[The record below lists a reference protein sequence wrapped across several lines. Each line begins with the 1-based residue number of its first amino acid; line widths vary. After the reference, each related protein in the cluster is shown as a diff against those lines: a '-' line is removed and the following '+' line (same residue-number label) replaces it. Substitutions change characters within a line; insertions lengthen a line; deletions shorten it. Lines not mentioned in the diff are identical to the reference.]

1 MVIVYSLVL
10 LITLGTIFLPIPL
23 WVKRTSC
30 KYMPALMGFA
40 GIIISDVIANTLN
53 GIIFSIAGS
62 DNAIMI
68 LLLPTLLL
76 SAFIEVF
83 TMHLIFR
90 YFGRKFDFRDAVSL
104 GLGFGSGLTCYQ
116 LFRYNIDAFTGLIE
130 EYNNGIF
137 DSATGWTFL
146 FTNAVYY
153 VFWTILFTSVSIL
166 LYKGMLK
173 RSKKEIVG
181 GTAFVFI
188 TMLLPRTLYTLTMSI
203 SISKIG
209 RLALSL
215 VIICALVIS
224 AIVLLVKGIKS
235 KKILIYLPYII
246 LVCLCLVRL
255 ELALF
260 SLLGYVA
267 TYTFIFF
274 VSLHIFRKF
283 EMFLRNEKERLEK
296 EEKEKEESEETLH
309 SYY

>member
-23 WVKRTSC
+23 WSKRTSC

-40 GIIISDVIANTLN
+40 GIIISDVIAGALN

-62 DNAIMI
+62 ENAIMI
-68 LLLPTLLL
+68 LLLPALIL

-83 TMHLIFR
+83 TMYLIFR

-116 LFRYNIDAFTGLIE
+116 LFRYNIDAFSGLID
-130 EYNNGIF
+130 EYNKGIF
-137 DSATGWTFL
+137 SLATGWTFL
-146 FTNAVYY
+146 FSNALYY

-173 RSKKEIVG
+173 RSKKEIAE

-188 TMLLPRTLYTLTMSI
+188 TMLLPRTINTLTI
-203 SISKIG
+203 RINIPKAG
-209 RLALSL
+209 GLALSF

-224 AIVLLVKGIKS
+224 ALVLLVKGIKR

-255 ELALF
+255 DLALF
-260 SLLGYVA
+260 GVFAYVA

-296 EEKEKEESEETLH
+296 EKEESEEALH